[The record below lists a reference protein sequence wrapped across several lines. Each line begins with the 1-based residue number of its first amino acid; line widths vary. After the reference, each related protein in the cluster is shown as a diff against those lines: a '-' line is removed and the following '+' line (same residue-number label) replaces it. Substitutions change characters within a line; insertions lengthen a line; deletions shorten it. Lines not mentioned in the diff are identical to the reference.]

1 MEKIFGISP
10 RDILVEL
17 GKCRMVGGQE
27 DMIIDVA
34 YELSQKKK

>member
-1 MEKIFGISP
+1 MNAAQIPIDP

-17 GKCRMVGGQE
+17 GRRRIVGGQE

-34 YELSQKKK
+34 YELSHKQ